1 MSKKLKNNIVIVCE
15 GTDTET
21 GYLQELAQAVR
32 TSDPERFSDIRVVPT
47 EKELKEC
54 EKRNQ
59 DIKKRKLR
67 PASGIAGWYYNQGE
81 PLDADFQR
89 YRMQPTRYV
98 REAQLYLEDKS
109 YTEAWAVYDKD
120 DFTDHENAR
129 KLADSEPKVNI
140 AFSSVSFEEW
150 LLLHFELNRKAFAKS
165 VCKKEKKDI
174 ECGTGRHPADCH
186 GETCLGG
193 RLRECGYLPD
203 YAKKGSN
210 LYSRLAP
217 RLDRARIGAA
227 WTRSLNPDESEWIQ
241 NPYTD
246 FDRLVSSLLGISE
259 EYEWKS
265 YGSEIADAHTKFLIA
280 NGSLTNTGNAPLI
293 EEMTVYDEDFN
304 IIATERVCLD
314 SGETKLFATGE
325 YISFCL
331 RGAIAIT
338 PLHPTA

>member
-1 MSKKLKNNIVIVCE
+1 MARRLKNNIVIVCE
-15 GTDTET
+15 GTDTEV

-54 EKRNQ
+54 EKRNK

-67 PASGIAGWYYNQGE
+67 AAEGIAGWYYNQGE
-81 PLDADFQR
+81 SLDADFQR

-120 DFTDHENAR
+120 NFPDHENAR
-129 KLADSEPKVNI
+129 NLADSEPKVNI

-165 VCKKEKKDI
+165 VCKRDKKDI
-174 ECGTGRHPADCH
+174 ECGTGSHPADCH
-186 GETCLGG
+186 GETCIGG
-193 RLRECGYLPD
+193 RLRECGYIPK

-210 LYSRLAP
+210 LYSKLAP
-217 RLDRARIGAA
+217 RLNRARIGAA
-227 WTRSLNPDESEWIQ
+227 WTRSLNPNESKWLQ

-246 FDRLVSSLLGISE
+246 FDRLVNSLLGITE
-259 EYEWKS
+259 EYDWKS
-265 YGSEIADAHTKFLIA
+265 YGSEISNSHTKFSLS
-280 NGSLTNTGNAPLI
+280 NGSLTNEGSILLV
-293 EEMTVYDEDFN
+293 EDMTVYDKDFN
-304 IIATERVCLD
+304 IIATTKVCLD
-314 SGETKLFATGE
+314 PGQSHFFAAGE
-325 YISFCL
+325 YISFL
-331 RGAIAIT
+331 HHGSIVIT
-338 PLHPTA
+338 PLHHTN